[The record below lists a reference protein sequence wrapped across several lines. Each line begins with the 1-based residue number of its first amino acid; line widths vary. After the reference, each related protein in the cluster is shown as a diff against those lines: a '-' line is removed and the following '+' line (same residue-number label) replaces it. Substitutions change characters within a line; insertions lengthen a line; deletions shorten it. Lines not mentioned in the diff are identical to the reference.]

1 MSVTFDVSDLEDF
14 RDELNKFKEQTDDI
28 IIEALQEIANR
39 EWRAVKKL
47 TPKGVYGKLVVDT
60 YKRSNK
66 KKGIK
71 AGDIK
76 KNKDGSIKMKST
88 SSRKGGN
95 LRNAWKISK
104 IVKNG
109 DNFEVTVYNNTEY
122 ADYVEFGHR
131 TRNHK
136 NWVPGKFMM
145 TISEREIDKVMEEIV
160 NRHLEEAFSKLWL
173 SYYKL

>member
-160 NRHLEEAFSKLWL
+160 NRHLEEAFSKL
-173 SYYKL
+173 